1 MLLAIAAVLSPV
13 GLDVIHT
20 ANNSG
25 EQLGRSIAWALIYV
39 YGGGLLALIVLEWL
53 VRWWWARRK
62 RRRAA

>member
-1 MLLAIAAVLSPV
+1 MLLTVAAVISPV

-25 EQLGRSIAWALIYV
+25 DQLGRSIAWALIYV
-39 YGGGLLALIVLEWL
+39 YGGGLLALIVVEWL